1 MRIKWFSMVRVTGLL
16 LVLLYHFFKTAFP
29 GGFIGVDIFFTF
41 SGYLITALLID
52 EYAKN
57 KKIDLLGFYKRRF
70 YRIVP
75 PLVLMILIVMPF
87 TYLVRKDYVASIGSQ
102 IAATVG
108 FTTNFYE
115 IIIGGN
121 YETQFIPHLFV
132 HTWSL
137 AIEMHFYLIWG
148 FLVWFLGK
156 HRDNVA
162 KFRSLIFAVSAAFFA
177 GSFLSMFIRAFFVDN
192 VSTIYFSSL
201 SHSFPFFLGA
211 MVATMTG
218 IRETT
223 TRFKKNVRLWSIKRS
238 ILTMVLSF
246 ALLLLL
252 TFALKFDQRITYLF
266 GFVLASLFAMVMIYA
281 ARVLNDQTP
290 NAKEPAIINYL
301 ADVSYGVY
309 LFHWPFY
316 IIFTQVISNGLAVL
330 VTVIFSLIFSTL
342 SYYVL
347 EPFLAGKS
355 VKLLGLNLDL
365 HPYQKWLYGGGALL
379 GLVTIVTI
387 IISPAVGDFETSLL
401 VSSLQQAQTNLN
413 RTHTVTAGDATA
425 LSDVTV
431 IGDSVALR
439 SNAAF
444 SSLLPDT
451 QVDAAVSRSFDDAFE
466 IFQNEIS
473 SGTLSQTTV
482 LAVGVNSLDN
492 YQEDLQQFIAAL
504 PDGYRLIIVT
514 PYNANNEAQVK
525 EVRDYELTL
534 ADTYNYVTVADWYK
548 AATKHPEIWSDTDGV
563 HYSDSDT
570 TGADLYVKTIQK
582 AIEKSAK
589 NPAKGESDS

>member
-548 AATKHPEIWSDTDGV
+548 AATKHPEIWSGTDGV

>member
-1 MRIKWFSMVRVTGLL
+1 
-16 LVLLYHFFKTAFP
+16 
-29 GGFIGVDIFFTF
+29 
-41 SGYLITALLID
+41 
-52 EYAKN
+52 
-57 KKIDLLGFYKRRF
+57 
-70 YRIVP
+70 
-75 PLVLMILIVMPF
+75 
-87 TYLVRKDYVASIGSQ
+87 
-102 IAATVG
+102 
-108 FTTNFYE
+108 
-115 IIIGGN
+115 
-121 YETQFIPHLFV
+121 
-132 HTWSL
+132 
-137 AIEMHFYLIWG
+137 
-148 FLVWFLGK
+148 
-156 HRDNVA
+156 
-162 KFRSLIFAVSAAFFA
+162 
-177 GSFLSMFIRAFFVDN
+177 
-192 VSTIYFSSL
+192 
-201 SHSFPFFLGA
+201 
-211 MVATMTG
+211 MTG

-223 TRFKKNVRLWSIKRS
+223 ARFKKNVRLWSTKRS

-266 GFVLASLFAMVMIYA
+266 GFVLASLFATVMIYA

-316 IIFTQVISNGLAVL
+316 IIFTQLMSNGLAVL

-365 HPYQKWLYGGGALL
+365 HPYQKWLYGGGTLL

-401 VSSLQQAQTNLN
+401 VNSLQQAQTNLN
-413 RTHTVTAGDATA
+413 RTHIVTAGDATA

-439 SNAAF
+439 SSASF
-444 SSLLPDT
+444 SSLLPDA

-492 YQEDLQQFIAAL
+492 YQEDLQQFIDAL

-548 AATKHPEIWSDTDGV
+548 AATKHPEIWSGTDGV

>member
-102 IAATVG
+102 IAAAVG

-548 AATKHPEIWSDTDGV
+548 AATKHPEIWSGTDGV

>member
-1 MRIKWFSMVRVTGLL
+1 MRIKWFSIVRVTGLL
-16 LVLLYHFFKTAFP
+16 FVLLYHFFKTAFP

-52 EYAKN
+52 EYSKN
-57 KKIDLLGFYKRRF
+57 EKINLLDFYKRRF

-75 PLVLMILIVMPF
+75 PLVLMIFIVVPF
-87 TYLVRKDYVASIGSQ
+87 TYLIRKDYVADIGSQ
-102 IAATVG
+102 IAASLG
-108 FTTNFYE
+108 FTANFYE
-115 IIIGGN
+115 IITGGN

-148 FLVWFLGK
+148 FLVWLLGK
-156 HRDNVA
+156 RHDGLA
-162 KFRSLIFAVSAAFFA
+162 KFRGLIFTVSAAFFA
-177 GSFLSMFIRAFFVDN
+177 GSFLSIVIRAFFVNN

-211 MVATMTG
+211 MVATTTG

-223 TRFKKNVRLWSIKRS
+223 ARFKKNVRLWSSKRS
-238 ILTMVLSF
+238 ILTMSISF

-252 TFALKFDQRITYLF
+252 TFTLKFDQRITYVF
-266 GFVLASLFAMVMIYA
+266 GFVLASLFTTVMIYA
-281 ARVLNDQTP
+281 ARVLSEQTP
-290 NAKEPAIINYL
+290 NLKEPIMLTYL

-316 IIFTQVISNGLAVL
+316 IIFTQIVPSALAVL
-330 VTVIFSLIFSTL
+330 VTLVFSLLFSTL

-347 EPFLAGKS
+347 EPFIAGKPI
-355 VKLLGLNLDL
+355 KLLGLNLDL
-365 HPYQKWLYGGGALL
+365 HPYQKWLYGGGFLL
-379 GLVTIVTI
+379 GLVTMVTIVT
-387 IISPAVGDFETSLL
+387 SPVMGDFETSLL
-401 VSSLQQAQTNLN
+401 VNSLQQAQTNVN
-413 RTHTVTAGDATA
+413 KTHTLTAGDAKA
-425 LSDVTV
+425 LSDIAV

-439 SNAAF
+439 SSASF
-444 SSLLPDT
+444 SSILP
-451 QVDAAVSRSFDDAFE
+451 QAQLDAAVSRNFTDAFE

-473 SGTLSQTTV
+473 NGVLSQTTV
-482 LAVGVNSLDN
+482 LAIGVNSLGN
-492 YQEDLQQFIAAL
+492 YQEDLQQFIDAL
-504 PDGYRLIIVT
+504 PDGYRLVIVT
-514 PYNANNEAQVK
+514 PYNANNEFQIK

-534 ADTYNYVTVADWYK
+534 PETYNYITVADWYK
-548 AATKHPEIWSDTDGV
+548 TATEHPDIWNGTDGV

-570 TGADLYVKTIQK
+570 TGADLYVKTIQQ

-589 NPAKGESDS
+589 SPAKGKTDS

>member
-1 MRIKWFSMVRVTGLL
+1 
-16 LVLLYHFFKTAFP
+16 
-29 GGFIGVDIFFTF
+29 
-41 SGYLITALLID
+41 
-52 EYAKN
+52 
-57 KKIDLLGFYKRRF
+57 
-70 YRIVP
+70 
-75 PLVLMILIVMPF
+75 
-87 TYLVRKDYVASIGSQ
+87 
-102 IAATVG
+102 
-108 FTTNFYE
+108 
-115 IIIGGN
+115 
-121 YETQFIPHLFV
+121 
-132 HTWSL
+132 
-137 AIEMHFYLIWG
+137 
-148 FLVWFLGK
+148 
-156 HRDNVA
+156 
-162 KFRSLIFAVSAAFFA
+162 
-177 GSFLSMFIRAFFVDN
+177 
-192 VSTIYFSSL
+192 
-201 SHSFPFFLGA
+201 
-211 MVATMTG
+211 MTG

-223 TRFKKNVRLWSIKRS
+223 ARFKKNVRLWSTKRS

-266 GFVLASLFAMVMIYA
+266 GFVLASLFATVMIYA
-281 ARVLNDQTP
+281 TRVLNDQTP

-316 IIFTQVISNGLAVL
+316 IIFAQLMSNGLAVL

-365 HPYQKWLYGGGALL
+365 HPYQKWLYGGGVLL

-401 VSSLQQAQTNLN
+401 VNSLQQAQTNLN

-439 SNAAF
+439 SSASF
-444 SSLLPDT
+444 SSLLPDA

-492 YQEDLQQFIAAL
+492 YQEDLQQFIDAL

-534 ADTYNYVTVADWYK
+534 ANTYNYVTVADWYK
-548 AATKHPEIWSDTDGV
+548 AATKHPEIWSGTDGV

>member
-102 IAATVG
+102 IAAAVG

-177 GSFLSMFIRAFFVDN
+177 GSFLSMFIQAFFVDN

-548 AATKHPEIWSDTDGV
+548 AATKHPEIWSGTDGV

>member
-1 MRIKWFSMVRVTGLL
+1 MVRVTGLL

-548 AATKHPEIWSDTDGV
+548 AATKHPEIWSGTDGV

>member
-1 MRIKWFSMVRVTGLL
+1 MVRVTGLL

-266 GFVLASLFAMVMIYA
+266 GFVLASLFATVMIYA

>member
-1 MRIKWFSMVRVTGLL
+1 
-16 LVLLYHFFKTAFP
+16 
-29 GGFIGVDIFFTF
+29 
-41 SGYLITALLID
+41 
-52 EYAKN
+52 
-57 KKIDLLGFYKRRF
+57 
-70 YRIVP
+70 
-75 PLVLMILIVMPF
+75 
-87 TYLVRKDYVASIGSQ
+87 
-102 IAATVG
+102 
-108 FTTNFYE
+108 
-115 IIIGGN
+115 
-121 YETQFIPHLFV
+121 
-132 HTWSL
+132 
-137 AIEMHFYLIWG
+137 
-148 FLVWFLGK
+148 
-156 HRDNVA
+156 
-162 KFRSLIFAVSAAFFA
+162 
-177 GSFLSMFIRAFFVDN
+177 
-192 VSTIYFSSL
+192 
-201 SHSFPFFLGA
+201 
-211 MVATMTG
+211 MTG

-548 AATKHPEIWSDTDGV
+548 AATKHPEIWSGTDGV